1 MKHANVAFFVP
12 HLGCP
17 HRCSFCDQRNISG
30 SIGPPSPDEVA
41 KTCRAAAQKLNG
53 RDFPAEI
60 AFFGGSFTAIE
71 PEQMRS
77 LLQAAY
83 PFVKDGSFDGIR
95 VSTRPDAIDPQILA
109 LLQAYG
115 VTTVELGAQSMDDE
129 VLSRNG
135 RGHTAKDVEHAS
147 GLIRQAGFSLGLQ
160 MMVGLPGETRVS
172 CCETAKKIAALQP
185 DCVRLYPTLV
195 VEGTDLA
202 RWYRQGSY
210 TPLTAEEAADLTA
223 WLLRFFE
230 DRNITVIRI
239 GLHAEQS
246 LEQSCI
252 AGPFHP
258 AFGEMVYS
266 RVWRNRLLEE
276 LEKGNFSGEKLEILV
291 RPQMLSK
298 AVGQKRENIRWLAAK
313 GYAVKIFPDANL
325 PEKEPFW
332 IKEVKH
338 CI

>member
-1 MKHANVAFFVP
+1 
-12 HLGCP
+12 
-17 HRCSFCDQRNISG
+17 
-30 SIGPPSPDEVA
+30 
-41 KTCRAAAQKLNG
+41 
-53 RDFPAEI
+53 
-60 AFFGGSFTAIE
+60 
-71 PEQMRS
+71 
-77 LLQAAY
+77 
-83 PFVKDGSFDGIR
+83 
-95 VSTRPDAIDPQILA
+95 
-109 LLQAYG
+109 
-115 VTTVELGAQSMDDE
+115 
-129 VLSRNG
+129 
-135 RGHTAKDVEHAS
+135 
-147 GLIRQAGFSLGLQ
+147 
-160 MMVGLPGETRVS
+160 MVGLPGETRVS

-210 TPLTAEEAADLTA
+210 TPLTVEEAADLTA

-276 LEKGNFSGEKLEILV
+276 LEKGNFSGKKLEILV

-313 GYAVKIFPDANL
+313 GYTVKIFPDENL